1 MVWQSR
7 GDRLETINFPGV
19 SCYVLHVEEGKQ
31 LLCPCLLPEQEN
43 IKDEE
48 KTLELSEKRVFFP
61 VPKARVLDF

>member
-7 GDRLETINFPGV
+7 GDRLKTINFPGV
-19 SCYVLHVEEGKQ
+19 PCYVLQVEGGKQ

-48 KTLELSEKRVFFP
+48 KTLELSEEKAFFP
-61 VPKARVLDF
+61 VLKF